1 MRRRIACEDQSVIL
15 VTTRS
20 PSAEEIAEV
29 EKNKAEGQFR
39 ARLSDAK
46 PRRSPHNELRLRLLQ
61 RRTGKDP
68 PPTSE
73 QIKALVWK
81 FHLSEPA
88 PAPLP

>member
-1 MRRRIACEDQSVIL
+1 MPTAQRPELFCAVPPPTMRRRIACEDQSVIL

-46 PRRSPHNELRLRLLQ
+46 PRYDALIHSPYS
-61 RRTGKDP
+61 
-68 PPTSE
+68 TSE
-73 QIKALVWK
+73 PSSRALGLDK
-81 FHLSEPA
+81 D
-88 PAPLP
+88 